1 MADETVAAE
10 LRQRYVVEDETEEEQ
25 NANGINAKKKTEKPP
40 GSRSRWSQASYFERV
55 IWVLGVPLR
64 AVLCVSNV
72 TVFFVT
78 YFGFMVTVL
87 WARWFWPRFYWF
99 YEGKLY
105 MWLQGFIGYWG
116 YTADYDVYE
125 YGDDITSYGDSDRVL
140 VMINHQST
148 ADVPTLFTVFQHKG
162 VATRKTLWLMD
173 VMFRWT
179 PFGIIGRM
187 HGDYFIQQGK
197 ASRDRE
203 LVRLRQHLEKVF
215 WDRDRRWV
223 IIFPEGGFY
232 YKRVESSQKYA
243 RENGFPHLKH
253 TTLPRM
259 GAVKV
264 ILDTLGPRKEDADSR
279 ESSSTSLHQSRSG
292 NHIKLLKD
300 TVGAIREK
308 KYVKGSFI
316 VDCQTR
322 PPIKYVLDVTI
333 AYPNAHPLSLGTLI
347 FGNRENCDI
356 AVNYKMYRASE
367 VPFHDETKLR
377 DWMYKVYQEKDELLE
392 RYYKWG
398 TFNEGERGHRIVF
411 PWSRIIGQYA
421 FWFGSFFLQMKFY
434 SFLLS
439 KLYYFFFPPLH

>member
-1 MADETVAAE
+1 MEMADETVAAE
-10 LRQRYVVEDETEEEQ
+10 LRRRYVVEDETEEEQ
-25 NANGINAKKKTEKPP
+25 NANGISAQKKTEKPP

-87 WARWFWPRFYWF
+87 WARVFWPRFYWF

-140 VMINHQST
+140 VLINHQST

-264 ILDTLGPRKEDADSR
+264 ILDTLGPRKEDVDSR

-308 KYVKGSFI
+308 KYVKE
-316 VDCQTR
+316 TR

-377 DWMYKVYQEKDELLE
+377 DWMYKVYEEKDELLE